1 MNFVYEAFIEKFR
14 VIGYFLGNNA
24 AKFEIHIVTDK
35 VFDTD
40 FELLRLNKLFERYME
55 FSCYGNLSNILV
67 LKKNYDSDY
76 VFISKK
82 KFDL

>member
-35 VFDTD
+35 VFDAD
-40 FELLRLNKLFERYME
+40 FELLRLNKFLKDIWNF
-55 FSCYGNLSNILV
+55 LV
-67 LKKNYDSDY
+67 MVTCQIY
-76 VFISKK
+76 
-82 KFDL
+82 

>member
-1 MNFVYEAFIEKFR
+1 
-14 VIGYFLGNNA
+14 
-24 AKFEIHIVTDK
+24 
-35 VFDTD
+35 
-40 FELLRLNKLFERYME
+40 ME